1 MALINEKENRIK
13 ISEKNIERLQSRL
26 YDVAI
31 LVREG
36 PWHVLCTNANCAKG
50 DIYGR
55 DGKACCPNCIALSIS
70 WCWTIDPMWS
80 KCTICGCSKTHHELL
95 QIPNFEEKTKRKN
108 LKIETEEEQRAGYND
123 EKLKLMVTRGKLIGE
138 EARIKHDMLEEISYL
153 KRDGLHVFNKE
164 TIELFDIEISVCRDE
179 ERTNRLRNYLK
190 RYQELYDLYQN
201 SKNNNE

>member
-1 MALINEKENRIK
+1 
-13 ISEKNIERLQSRL
+13 
-26 YDVAI
+26 
-31 LVREG
+31 
-36 PWHVLCTNANCAKG
+36 
-50 DIYGR
+50 
-55 DGKACCPNCIALSIS
+55 
-70 WCWTIDPMWS
+70 MWS

-108 LKIETEEEQRAGYND
+108 LKVAAQIETEEEQRAGYND

-138 EARIKHDMLEEISYL
+138 EARIRHDMLEEISYL
-153 KRDGLHVFNKE
+153 KRDGLQVFNKE
-164 TIELFDIEISVCRDE
+164 SIELFDIEISVCRDE